1 MHDFVIS
8 NRPPGDLRPYKD
20 HARTHSKRQLEQL
33 EAAVVAI
40 GVINPI
46 LIDETCEI
54 IAGHARWMVA
64 KRLRLNSV
72 PTIMISG
79 LRNGQKRALR
89 LADNKIAQNAGWDTE
104 LLKIELQHICEIEL
118 DMLPVIGFEPGE
130 IEALLAPKS
139 PDPDD
144 DAIPAI
150 PERAVTQLG
159 DIWRLGDHLVACG
172 DCRDKDLLQALMSG
186 DLADAAFTDPPYN
199 VAIDGF
205 AGGKG
210 KVRHREFAH
219 ASGEMTA
226 SEFTAF
232 LRDALGASAS
242 VSRDGA
248 VHFVCMD
255 HRHIRELLDAA
266 GKVYGAQLNLCVWN
280 KSNAGMGSLYR
291 SKHELVF
298 VLRVGEA
305 QHLNTV
311 ELGKHGRNRT
321 NIWDYPSVNTFGGS
335 RQQDL
340 ALHPTVKPTSMVADA
355 ICDVTRRGDLVLDP
369 FLGSGTTLIAA
380 ERVGRRFRGAE
391 IDRLYVDLALMRWS
405 VMTGQDPVLKETGES
420 FEQVRQRRLAEG
432 AEAQDEGVD

>member
-1 MHDFVIS
+1 MHDLVIS

-89 LADNKIAQNAGWDTE
+89 LADNKIAQSAGWDTE
-104 LLKIELQHICEIEL
+104 LLKIELQNICEIEL

-266 GKVYGAQLNLCVWN
+266 GEVYAAQLNLCVWN

-298 VLRVGEA
+298 VFRVGET

-311 ELGKHGRNRT
+311 ELGKHGRSRT

-355 ICDVTRRGDLVLDP
+355 ICDVTRRGDVVFDG
-369 FLGSGTTLIAA
+369 FLGSGTSLIAA
-380 ERVGRRFRGAE
+380 ERVGRVFRGVE
-391 IDRLYVDLALMRWS
+391 VDRLYVDLALMRWS
-405 VMTGQDPVLKETGES
+405 VMTGQDPVLEETGES
-420 FEQVRQRRLAEG
+420 FEQVRKRRLAEG

>member
-1 MHDFVIS
+1 MHDLVIS

-104 LLKIELQHICEIEL
+104 LLKIELQNICEIEL

-266 GKVYGAQLNLCVWN
+266 GEVYAAQLNLCVWN

-298 VLRVGEA
+298 VFRVGET

-311 ELGKHGRNRT
+311 ELGKHGRSRT

-355 ICDVTRRGDLVLDP
+355 ICDVTRRGDVVFDG
-369 FLGSGTTLIAA
+369 FLGSGTSLIAA
-380 ERVGRRFRGAE
+380 ERVGRVFRGVE
-391 IDRLYVDLALMRWS
+391 VDRLYVDLALMRWS
-405 VMTGQDPVLKETGES
+405 VMTGQDPVLEETGES
-420 FEQVRQRRLAEG
+420 FEQVRKRRLAEG

>member
-1 MHDFVIS
+1 
-8 NRPPGDLRPYKD
+8 
-20 HARTHSKRQLEQL
+20 
-33 EAAVVAI
+33 
-40 GVINPI
+40 
-46 LIDETCEI
+46 
-54 IAGHARWMVA
+54 
-64 KRLRLNSV
+64 
-72 PTIMISG
+72 
-79 LRNGQKRALR
+79 
-89 LADNKIAQNAGWDTE
+89 
-104 LLKIELQHICEIEL
+104 
-118 DMLPVIGFEPGE
+118 MLPVIGFEPGE

-159 DIWRLGDHLVACG
+159 DIWRLSDHLVACG
-172 DCRDKDLLQALMSG
+172 DCRDGPLLQVLMG
-186 DLADAAFTDPPYN
+186 GMLADAVFTDPPYN

-226 SEFTAF
+226 AEFTAF
-232 LRDALGASAS
+232 LRDALGASAR

-255 HRHIRELLDAA
+255 HRHIRELLEAA
-266 GKVYGAQLNLCVWN
+266 DDVYAAQLNLCVWN

-298 VLRVGEA
+298 VFRVGQA

-321 NIWDYPSVNTFGGS
+321 NIWDYSSVNTFGGS

-355 ICDVTRRGDLVLDP
+355 IRDVTRRGNLVFDG

-380 ERVGRRFRGAE
+380 ERVGRVFRGVE
-391 IDRLYVDLALMRWS
+391 LDPLYVDLALARWAA
-405 VMTGQDPVLKETGES
+405 MTGEDPVFAETGES
-420 FEQVRQRRLAEG
+420 FEQVRQRRLGED
-432 AEAQDEGVD
+432 AEAQNAGAK